1 MNIVK
6 IAHLYPD
13 EMNIYGD
20 LGNIISLTKRLEWRG
35 YSVEVLSVEVGKSFD
50 FDQVDLVF
58 GGGGQ
63 DSGQHV
69 IGADLAKRG
78 HELRKAAANGMPML
92 VICGTYQL
100 FGESFTT
107 LEGNDI
113 PGIGVFNMTTIGSR
127 LRMIGNVV
135 VESPFGRLVGF
146 ENHSGQTKLK
156 DKQKPL
162 GNVKKGYGNNSKSR
176 LEGAI
181 TENVIGSYM
190 HGPLLPKN
198 PCLADHLISVAL
210 KRKNDTTELAAL
222 DDHLERA
229 AAESAASRP

>member
-1 MNIVK
+1 MRMVK

-35 YSVEVLSVEVGKSFD
+35 YTVRVMPVEVGKSFD
-50 FDQVDLVF
+50 FNQVDLVF

-78 HELRKAAANGMPML
+78 NEIRKVAANGMPML

-107 LEGNDI
+107 LEGNEI
-113 PGIGVFNMTTIGSR
+113 PGIGVFNMTTVGSG

-135 VESPFGRLVGF
+135 IQSPFGRLVGF

-156 DKQKPL
+156 GKQQPL
-162 GNVKKGYGNNSKSR
+162 GSVKKGYGNNSKSR
-176 LEGAI
+176 HEGAI
-181 TENVIGSYM
+181 TGNVLGSYM

-198 PCLADHLISVAL
+198 PRLADHLISVAL
-210 KRKNDTTELAAL
+210 KRMNDTSDLALL
-222 DDHLERA
+222 DDRLERA
-229 AAESAASRP
+229 AADSAASRP